1 MSPGRAEGWPGG
13 KPSDG
18 GRLGSRRGGLGH
30 GDAGRPAGKVVQMEG
45 LAQPGAE
52 SGQPPGQAHGTVSR
66 WERHTKA
73 GQALAWEGA
82 RRVFGSEVPA
92 ISRMELRPYQWEV
105 IMPALEG
112 KNIIIWLPTGSGKT
126 RAAAYVAKRHL
137 ETVDGAKVVVL
148 VNRVSVLPS
157 PHCGFSIPQV
167 TSQEPPELQSG
178 CDHL

>member
-1 MSPGRAEGWPGG
+1 MSAYLGLAWSAPTHLRFPVGPSVALPLLLRARKMFPPTTAPRPAQGAPPTRWSWPGRGSGSDRGW
-13 KPSDG
+13 
-18 GRLGSRRGGLGH
+18 
-30 GDAGRPAGKVVQMEG
+30 
-45 LAQPGAE
+45 
-52 SGQPPGQAHGTVSR
+52 
-66 WERHTKA
+66 
-73 GQALAWEGA
+73 AWEGA
-82 RRVFGSEVPA
+82 RRVFGSELPA